1 MTTSN
6 INGKQKDR
14 VAYYGEV
21 MLNGLSGGGP
31 SILANQK
38 KKSYRARGCRGG
50 ARRGRRNHSVNHENE
65 ENDPRRLNAIL
76 EEKPFNIHVVCDGGS
91 QNLKVYDASNNRYT
105 DEHASGDGSGES
117 KSSDEFKSN
126 SHVQCQKKM
135 RTLPILPNSIGLS
148 VRQGASGYTSKTY
161 SEAEL
166 LGQSHN
172 RTNTSRDPTTILAG
186 ITCNIS
192 PRGMKK
198 SGISAISRP
207 ASAPSDGSD
216 GKTAVGF
223 SFFCISPSS
232 FLSGRRK
239 TK

>member
-14 VAYYGEV
+14 LAYYGEV
-21 MLNGLSGGGP
+21 MLNGVSGGGP

-50 ARRGRRNHSVNHENE
+50 ARRGRRNHTVNHENE
-65 ENDPRRLNAIL
+65 ENDPRRLNEIL
-76 EEKPFNIHVVCDGGS
+76 EEKPFNIHVRDGGL

-105 DEHASGDGSGES
+105 DEHTSGDGSDES
-117 KSSDEFKSN
+117 KSN
-126 SHVQCQKKM
+126 SHVHCQKKM

-148 VRQGASGYTSKTY
+148 IRQGGANGYTSKTY

-172 RTNTSRDPTTILAG
+172 RTNTGRDPTTNLPG
-186 ITCNIS
+186 ITCSIS
-192 PRGMKK
+192 PCGMKK

-207 ASAPSDGSD
+207 ASAPSDGND

-239 TK
+239 AK